1 VFSKLAKYL
10 IISVFLAFIPL
21 SVDAQ
26 IAEVRVGITEFDERS
41 LNLSLSTQRAN
52 ENSVAIN
59 GEILFEEPNFL
70 KWALS
75 PQPYIGGT
83 INLEGK
89 TSYGGAGLLWR
100 QNFGKK
106 VYGDFAFG
114 LVAHTGTK
122 NISDFFERISPNRED
137 IQFGSSILFREQV
150 ALGYN
155 INKHW
160 STELFYEHL
169 SNAGLASNNEG
180 ADSLGF
186 RAVKKF

>member
-70 KWALS
+70 
-75 PQPYIGGT
+75 
-83 INLEGK
+83 
-89 TSYGGAGLLWR
+89 
-100 QNFGKK
+100 
-106 VYGDFAFG
+106 
-114 LVAHTGTK
+114 
-122 NISDFFERISPNRED
+122 
-137 IQFGSSILFREQV
+137 
-150 ALGYN
+150 
-155 INKHW
+155 
-160 STELFYEHL
+160 
-169 SNAGLASNNEG
+169 
-180 ADSLGF
+180 
-186 RAVKKF
+186 